1 MPNNLDNA
9 TAVFQALVKATVE
22 GRESEA
28 ANLTAELV
36 ALTGASSGSIAQLV
50 SGEILDAEN
59 YENVILSV

>member
-9 TAVFQALVKATVE
+9 TAVFLALVKATVE

-50 SGEILDAEN
+50 SGEILGR
-59 YENVILSV
+59 

>member
-50 SGEILDAEN
+50 SGEILGR
-59 YENVILSV
+59 